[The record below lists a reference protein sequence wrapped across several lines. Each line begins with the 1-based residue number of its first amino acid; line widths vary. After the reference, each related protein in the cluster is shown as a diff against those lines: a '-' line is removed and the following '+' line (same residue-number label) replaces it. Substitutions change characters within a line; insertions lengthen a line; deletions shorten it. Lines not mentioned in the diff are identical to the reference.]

1 MSLSSHILN
10 VSYASHALYIIFW
23 LLSGEFNAC
32 ANRNISEGNQSTYRV
47 SFVVYGL
54 EGRAHSGARISALCS
69 HAGAASRASHSA
81 IGSSHCPVS
90 CRYVCNLL
98 VLEEKAHVQ
107 GVPVKHIG
115 PRFRDAN

>member
-1 MSLSSHILN
+1 MRLTRCTLFSGFCPANLMPAPAEISLKGIKVHTVSLS
-10 VSYASHALYIIFW
+10 LYTD
-23 LLSGEFNAC
+23 LKD
-32 ANRNISEGNQSTYRV
+32 
-47 SFVVYGL
+47 
-54 EGRAHSGARISALCS
+54 AHSGARISASCS

-115 PRFRDAN
+115 SRFREAN